1 MHTIIYEF
9 IVGKFVFGRIN
20 VFYLLRFYLEM
31 VLYRFSEFCATITV
45 YVFTATHRN
54 LVITIVYCETNRIFF
69 IRSKILINYNS

>member
-45 YVFTATHRN
+45 YVFTATH
-54 LVITIVYCETNRIFF
+54 
-69 IRSKILINYNS
+69 